1 MLPDNLTWFHVQIQ
15 HYLQLHLP
23 PFHSLNLHSS
33 FKNYM
38 FLHEFIASLLTS
50 LSVLVTINV
59 TELPQHP
66 FSQPHS
72 LPFTPSTHTFTLQ
85 KAITQHLDQRPSPPW
100 NLFSIPWGGGG
111 LPCFCFVLFLT
122 CKGLCILVVEL
133 ILIQPVLQT
142 VIRSAVSQDY
152 ALPSETDYFPNYN
165 SFV

>member
-100 NLFSIPWGGGG
+100 NLFHPLGGRGTA
-111 LPCFCFVLFLT
+111 LFLFCFVFDLQRTLHIGCGTDLNPASVIDSHQISRLT
-122 CKGLCILVVEL
+122 RLCF
-133 ILIQPVLQT
+133 
-142 VIRSAVSQDY
+142 A
-152 ALPSETDYFPNYN
+152 F
-165 SFV
+165 